1 VVVSLRSG
9 QQLTQAQ
16 VQGVIHL
23 VSSSVEGLQAREVTV
38 VDGHGRM
45 LSPTMTDETAGLTN
59 AQLEYQ
65 RSIEKDVET
74 RIQTMLERIVGSN
87 KAVVRVSSV
96 VDFRK
101 VETTEERY
109 DPNSQVVRS
118 EQRGQEK
125 ANGTNGVSG
134 GVPGV
139 QSNVPPGTDQE
150 PAQTSSSN
158 SLTKNETVNY
168 EISRTVSKIVE
179 PVGVIK
185 QLSVAVLVDGTYDTA
200 KTGDGES
207 TDTPAAA
214 RKYIPRSEEDLKRIE
229 DIVKKAMGFSAERQD
244 QVQVVNVQFGAE
256 SEGPQGATAEAVAD
270 GPKPWL
276 PYLRYGVGIL
286 LFTVILL
293 FVVRPLLA
301 MLGSTTEP
309 MSAETSISALP
320 GAAGMAEASLG
331 GAPDRA
337 QIIDMARKNP
347 DTTAV
352 VVKQWLKNPT

>member
-1 VVVSLRSG
+1 
-9 QQLTQAQ
+9 
-16 VQGVIHL
+16 
-23 VSSSVEGLQAREVTV
+23 

-45 LSPTMTDETAGLTN
+45 LSATATDETSGLTN
-59 AQLEYQ
+59 AQLDYQ

-74 RIQTMLERIVGSN
+74 RIQSMLERIVGLN
-87 KAVVRVSSV
+87 KAVVRVSSL

-125 ANGTNGVSG
+125 ASGSNDVGG

-150 PAQTSSSN
+150 PTQTSSNN
-158 SLTKNETVNY
+158 SQTKNETVNY

-185 QLSVAVLVDGTYDTA
+185 QLSVAVLVDGIYEPA
-200 KTGDGES
+200 QASQGDA
-207 TDTPAAA
+207 TDATAAA
-214 RKYIPRSEEDLKRIE
+214 RKYTPRSEEDLKRIE

-244 QVQVVNVQFGAE
+244 QVQVVNVQFGDGPDA
-256 SEGPQGATAEAVAD
+256 PQGMVAEAATE
-270 GPKPWL
+270 GRTAWL

-286 LFTVILL
+286 LFAVILL

-309 MSAETSISALP
+309 VQTEASVSALP
-320 GAAGMAEASLG
+320 GSTGMGPAALSHM
-331 GAPDRA
+331 PDRA

-347 DTTAV
+347 DTAAV